1 MFEAS
6 RRDEWPFCAG
16 EFELWPRHMRVPAP
30 LQPLALAFGP
40 LGLVLG
46 VVGSVV
52 SAAGTIAAGD
62 AAEAMGEFQQKQY
75 AEQAL
80 ENVAAGQRKA
90 EDDKYKTRLVQSEL
104 LARAAG
110 GGTNPAI
117 GSTNLDSQQIA
128 GRGTYN
134 ALGDLSAGQVT
145 AAGLTNEGSAAR
157 YQGDLE
163 QSLAP
168 MKAFGTIASGAGSF
182 FQQGQKLSLWG

>member
-6 RRDEWPFCAG
+6 RRDEWPFCAE
-16 EFELWPRHMRVPAP
+16 EFELWPRHMRVPLP

-40 LGLVLG
+40 LGMVLG

-62 AAEAMGEFQQKQY
+62 NAEAMGQFEQKQY
-75 AEQAL
+75 AEQAM
-80 ENVAAGQRKA
+80 EHVAAGQRAA
-90 EDDKYKTRLVQSEL
+90 EEQKYKTRLVQSQL
-104 LARAAG
+104 QARAAG
-110 GGTNPAI
+110 SGINPAI

-134 ALGDLSAGQVT
+134 ALMDLSQGQV
-145 AAGLTNEGSAAR
+145 AAASLTNEGSAAR

-168 MKAFGTIASGAGSF
+168 MRAFGTIASGAGSF
-182 FQQGQKLSLWG
+182 FQQGQRLSLWG

>member
-40 LGLVLG
+40 LGLVMG
-46 VVGSVV
+46 VVGSVI

-62 AAEAMGEFQQKQY
+62 AAQQMGEFQQKQY

-90 EDDKYKTRLVQSEL
+90 EDDKYKARLVQSQL
-104 LARAAG
+104 QARAAG
-110 GGTNPAI
+110 SGIDPAI

-128 GRGTYN
+128 GRGTLM
-134 ALGDLSAGQVT
+134 ALTDLSQGQMT
-145 AAGLTNEGSAAR
+145 AAGLTNEGSAAK

-163 QSLAP
+163 QSLAGA
-168 MKAFGTIASGAGSF
+168 KALGTIASGAGSF
-182 FQQGQKLSLWG
+182 FEQGQKLSLWG

>member
-16 EFELWPRHMRVPAP
+16 EFDLWPRHMRAPAL
-30 LQPLALAFGP
+30 LQPLVLAFGP
-40 LGLVLG
+40 LGMVLG

-62 AAEAMGEFQQKQY
+62 NAEAMAQFQQQQY
-75 AEQAL
+75 AEQAK
-80 ENVAAGQRKA
+80 EHVAAGQRAA
-90 EDDKYKTRLVQSEL
+90 EDQNYKTKLVQSAL
-104 LARAAG
+104 TARAAG
-110 GGTNPAI
+110 SGINPAI

-134 ALGDLSAGQVT
+134 ALMDLSNGQVA

-163 QSLAP
+163 QSMAP
-168 MKAFGTIASGAGSF
+168 LKALGTIASGAGSF
-182 FQQGQKLSLWG
+182 YQQGQKLSLWG